1 MIKRVSQKWIGCQAN
16 YVLAIQICMEL
27 FERAELV
34 LKIKGH
40 SRQYLAKR
48 LGVAQVTFNR
58 YFNKENQDKLAAYLW
73 SLLEVYPDLRRDWL
87 FFGEG
92 DPFDA
97 APAPVSALPEPAL
110 PTPLT
115 LPEAPHDMQPIPL
128 VGFASC
134 SVQGWYGTMTIPV
147 PVEPPKWHGDMLAVM
162 ATGESMLPAGIGHGH
177 ICYCD
182 PTKTPGVDEAVY
194 VETMDGLG
202 TIKLFCGWSER
213 GGSSFL
219 NLRGW
224 LDKDP
229 ETDRQKAMTL
239 DTAAFYIR
247 RIAPVIYVRRRL

>member
-1 MIKRVSQKWIGCQAN
+1 MSNWCENFKFIYNLFEKRLTSNGAKATNKEFCAFLEISAGKLQKWTQGQWPKA
-16 YVLAIQICMEL
+16 
-27 FERAELV
+27 
-34 LKIKGH
+34 
-40 SRQYLAKR
+40 
-48 LGVAQVTFNR
+48 
-58 YFNKENQDKLAAYLW
+58 
-73 SLLEVYPDLRRDWL
+73 PDLAVLHDKFGLSYRWL
-87 FFGEG
+87 VTGEG

-97 APAPVSALPEPAL
+97 APAPVAAPAEQALPEPAL

-147 PVEPPKWHGDMLAVM
+147 PVEPPKWHDNMIAVM

-182 PTKTPGVDEAVY
+182 PTKAPGVDEAVY

-229 ETDRQKAMTL
+229 ETDRQKVMTL